1 MIRYGFRRLKIVDVM
16 VVERKLLRSSNTF
29 NNYEYF
35 NLEKSSFGVLEQIR
49 IIFCGKTIQ
58 GLFLSTFRLKLKVI
72 LSFIW

>member
-49 IIFCGKTIQ
+49 NIFCRKTIQ

-72 LSFIW
+72 LSFI